1 MLAPVVSV
9 THDFDPAIVSHQ
21 SIELARGWELGGWE
35 DATFS
40 DIIST
45 MTNEENP
52 DAAIFD
58 YQTSS
63 LLTGKGK
70 MDKYCGILVWHS
82 KFCAHV
88 DCVIVNHRIA
98 TLQISRSKS
107 REKGDNAKDSV
118 KSQLWFQDYGSTI
131 SNGSRRP

>member
-40 DIIST
+40 DIIS
-45 MTNEENP
+45 MMRNEETP

-70 MDKYCGILVWHS
+70 MDKCCCIFVCQS
-82 KFCAHV
+82 KFCADD

-107 REKGDNAKDSV
+107 REKGDNAKDKVRSE
-118 KSQLWFQDYGSTI
+118 
-131 SNGSRRP
+131 P

>member
-40 DIIST
+40 DIIS
-45 MTNEENP
+45 MMRNEETP

-70 MDKYCGILVWHS
+70 MDKYCCILFV
-82 KFCAHV
+82 KANFALMM
-88 DCVIVNHRIA
+88 IA
-98 TLQISRSKS
+98 
-107 REKGDNAKDSV
+107 
-118 KSQLWFQDYGSTI
+118 
-131 SNGSRRP
+131 